1 MVVVV
6 GRGVQRNDIDGA
18 QVTGGCSGRGT
29 DTPSLFRNS
38 GEVAELHQC
47 NATTRFRPQRRHL
60 IILRVDLLDINISY
74 SGTMTDRAAKRL
86 RRLSTEYD
94 DSEENTEWHN
104 SRYVADI
111 PSRLVAP
118 SFIAPRARGEAARHK
133 AATVDSSKQS
143 AAEGPATGQC
153 HDGSPP
159 LCATRAVNPC
169 ARKQKERA
177 S

>member
-1 MVVVV
+1 MVLVV
-6 GRGVQRNDIDGA
+6 GRGVQRIDISLMD
-18 QVTGGCSGRGT
+18 SGRGT
-29 DTPSLFRNS
+29 DTLSLFRNS
-38 GEVAELHQC
+38 GEVAELQC

-60 IILRVDLLDINISY
+60 IFLRVHLLDINISY

-94 DSEENTEWHN
+94 DSEENTEWNN

>member
-1 MVVVV
+1 MVLVV
-6 GRGVQRNDIDGA
+6 GRGVQRIDISLMD
-18 QVTGGCSGRGT
+18 SGRGT
-29 DTPSLFRNS
+29 DTLSLFRNS
-38 GEVAELHQC
+38 GEVAELQC

-60 IILRVDLLDINISY
+60 IFLRVHLLDINISY

-94 DSEENTEWHN
+94 DSEENTEWNN

-118 SFIAPRARGEAARHK
+118 SFLAPRARGEAARHK

>member
-29 DTPSLFRNS
+29 DTLSLFRNS
-38 GEVAELHQC
+38 GEVAELQC

-60 IILRVDLLDINISY
+60 IFLRVHLLDINISY
-74 SGTMTDRAAKRL
+74 SGNMTDRAAKRL

-94 DSEENTEWHN
+94 DSEENTEWNN

-118 SFIAPRARGEAARHK
+118 SFIAPRARGEAARRRDTRRPLWIRANNQLQRVPQQANAMTAHHRS
-133 AATVDSSKQS
+133 VP
-143 AAEGPATGQC
+143 PA
-153 HDGSPP
+153 P
-159 LCATRAVNPC
+159 
-169 ARKQKERA
+169 
-177 S
+177 

>member
-1 MVVVV
+1 MVLVV
-6 GRGVQRNDIDGA
+6 GRGVQRIDISLMD
-18 QVTGGCSGRGT
+18 SGRGT
-29 DTPSLFRNS
+29 DTLSLFRNS
-38 GEVAELHQC
+38 GEVAELQC
-47 NATTRFRPQRRHL
+47 NATTCFRPQRRHL
-60 IILRVDLLDINISY
+60 IFLRVHLLDINISY
-74 SGTMTDRAAKRL
+74 SGNMTDRAAKRL

-94 DSEENTEWHN
+94 DSEENTEWNN

>member
-1 MVVVV
+1 MVLVV
-6 GRGVQRNDIDGA
+6 GRGVQRIDISLMD
-18 QVTGGCSGRGT
+18 SGRGT
-29 DTPSLFRNS
+29 DTLSLFRNS
-38 GEVAELHQC
+38 GEVAELQC

-60 IILRVDLLDINISY
+60 IFLRVDLLDINISY

-94 DSEENTEWHN
+94 DSEENTEWNN

>member
-1 MVVVV
+1 MVLVV
-6 GRGVQRNDIDGA
+6 GRGVQRIDISLMD
-18 QVTGGCSGRGT
+18 SGRGT
-29 DTPSLFRNS
+29 DTLSLFRNS
-38 GEVAELHQC
+38 GEVAELQC

-60 IILRVDLLDINISY
+60 IFLRVDLLDINISY
-74 SGTMTDRAAKRL
+74 PGTMTDRAAKRL

-94 DSEENTEWHN
+94 DSEENTEWNN